1 MSQESP
7 PAQAGPD
14 GQSGLSSPEEFF
26 RTEVHVGRVVKAEN
40 FPAARKPAYR
50 LLIDFG
56 PLGEKRSSAQITA
69 RYTPDELVGRLV
81 VAVTNFPPRQI
92 ATFMSEVLVLGV
104 PDDTGEVILL
114 RPDTDVAPGTRVF

>member
-1 MSQESP
+1 MSQST
-7 PAQAGPD
+7 
-14 GQSGLSSPEEFF
+14 PEEFF
-26 RTEVHVGRVVKAEN
+26 RTEVHVGRVVKAEE

-92 ATFMSEVLVLGV
+92 GTFISEVLVLGV
-104 PDDTGEVILL
+104 PDDAGEVVLL
-114 RPDTDVAPGTRVF
+114 RPDIDVSPGTRVF

>member
-1 MSQESP
+1 MSQST
-7 PAQAGPD
+7 
-14 GQSGLSSPEEFF
+14 PEEFF
-26 RTEVHVGRVVKAEN
+26 RTEVHVGRVVKAEE

-69 RYTPDELVGRLV
+69 RYTPDELVGSLV

-104 PDDTGEVILL
+104 PGDAGEVILL
-114 RPDTDVAPGTRVF
+114 RPDADVAPGTRVF

>member
-1 MSQESP
+1 MSGGPST
-7 PAQAGPD
+7 PA
-14 GQSGLSSPEEFF
+14 GLSTPEEFF
-26 RTEVHVGRVVKAEN
+26 RTEVHVGRVVKAEE

-104 PDDTGEVILL
+104 PDDDGEVILL
-114 RPDTDVAPGTRVF
+114 RPDADVTPGTRVF